1 MNELKST
8 VSDFN
13 SEVSTLQ
20 SQLSALTS
28 EISILQSQSPAVSAP
43 TGATAHLASP
53 PSEPVSSNHLPLPY
67 NSGSSTPRN
76 GSRSPIFTDGSKYNL
91 VFFWVPECPKGTSYQ
106 DRISS
111 DHSSVLRVLESA
123 GSSLSTSSLR
133 DCLCLGKYKDDASIL
148 RPLLVKFNGIRDV
161 QFILRNRTKLVMDS
175 GSKIFVRKDLSKEER
190 RTESLL
196 LRTLLG
202 EGIQSSRIRIKGSQL
217 FVDAELSVIC
227 VH

>member
-28 EISILQSQSPAVSAP
+28 EISVLQSQSPAVSAP

-175 GSKIFVRKDLSKEER
+175 G
-190 RTESLL
+190 
-196 LRTLLG
+196 
-202 EGIQSSRIRIKGSQL
+202 
-217 FVDAELSVIC
+217 
-227 VH
+227 

>member
-28 EISILQSQSPAVSAP
+28 EISVLQSQLPAVSAP

-53 PSEPVSSNHLPLPY
+53 PSEPVSSNHSPLPY

-91 VFFWVPECPKGTSYQ
+91 VFLGT
-106 DRISS
+106 
-111 DHSSVLRVLESA
+111 
-123 GSSLSTSSLR
+123 
-133 DCLCLGKYKDDASIL
+133 
-148 RPLLVKFNGIRDV
+148 
-161 QFILRNRTKLVMDS
+161 
-175 GSKIFVRKDLSKEER
+175 
-190 RTESLL
+190 
-196 LRTLLG
+196 
-202 EGIQSSRIRIKGSQL
+202 
-217 FVDAELSVIC
+217 
-227 VH
+227 

>member
-1 MNELKST
+1 MIIGRKLANTEYGAET
-8 VSDFN
+8 FF
-13 SEVSTLQ
+13 Q
-20 SQLSALTS
+20 SQLV
-28 EISILQSQSPAVSAP
+28 I
-43 TGATAHLASP
+43 G
-53 PSEPVSSNHLPLPY
+53 
-67 NSGSSTPRN
+67 
-76 GSRSPIFTDGSKYNL
+76 
-91 VFFWVPECPKGTSYQ
+91 VPECPKGTSYQ

-133 DCLCLGKYKDDASIL
+133 DCLRLGKYKDDASIP

-190 RTESLL
+190 HTESLL
-196 LRTLLG
+196 LTERRTLLG

-217 FVDAELSVIC
+217 FVDAKLFGQVRSSVFTRNPNFEAVSQLPCSSSNVRSVSPGGSTDVDPHLRIDYSTWVC
-227 VH
+227 MYLECSEFGQQVT